1 VLVFNVSQETAVA
14 VIAAAG
20 IVVGFLALGI
30 VGWIFLRAAKRDR
43 EAEQAAAEAK
53 LAPGSPSAQSSTV
66 QSSTAQ
72 SSNGK
77 ESS

>member
-1 VLVFNVSQETAVA
+1 MLVFNVSQETAVA

-20 IVVGFLALGI
+20 IVVGFVALGI

-43 EAEQAAAEAK
+43 EAELAAAEAK
-53 LAPGSPSAQSSTV
+53 LEPGSRP
-66 QSSTAQ
+66 AQ

-77 ESS
+77 ESP